1 MYALIYVG
9 LAVGMFMAFLFAFSS
24 ITVEIL
30 DRQSEYGLL
39 RILGYKSGTVVKAV
53 LAEAL
58 PLAFVGILL
67 GAPLAAYVAQLIFTQ
82 MSAMFGVFGYSLLI
96 SGSDLFL
103 ISLPVFLTVLFA
115 IAVAGRQLLSISVAE
130 FLRTR
135 AFG

>member
-1 MYALIYVG
+1 
-9 LAVGMFMAFLFAFSS
+9 MAFLFAFSS
-24 ITVEIL
+24 VTVEIL

-39 RILGYKSGTVVKAV
+39 RILGYKSGTVLKAV

-96 SGSDLFL
+96 GGSDLFL
-103 ISLPVFLTVLFA
+103 ISLPVFLTVLVA

-130 FLRTR
+130 FLKKR